1 MRAPVSTA
9 LTHPELPRDGRA
21 TPLFLAASV
30 LVHVVGFWFI
40 SGLEPPRAPP
50 PPSRIEMVVVEVG
63 RQRRFRSPSPNRS
76 LSPEPPP
83 PVVKPAPR
91 PPPPIKVAAAA
102 KPVEPPPDAAPPPP
116 NDAPPP
122 ETPSKPVPL
131 VVGISMSSTTS
142 AGSFAAPVG
151 NTVYGKTDGTAAK
164 PEDVKAYSAP
174 KYVPVYQVDQSPS
187 VLREVKVEYP
197 REAKAAGVEGSVV
210 LSVTVDPEGKV
221 VEAKIVK
228 GGLGYGLDE
237 AARFNPPIAFYGS
250 AARVHLV
257 APAGS
262 RAGSLPG
269 GGVAELIPPFG

>member
-1 MRAPVSTA
+1 MSNA
-9 LTHPELPRDGRA
+9 LTHPELPRESRA

-30 LVHVVGFWFI
+30 LVHAAGFWFI
-40 SGLEPPRAPP
+40 SELDPPAIQP
-50 PPSRIEMVVVEVG
+50 PPSRIEMVVVEVE
-63 RQRRFRSPSPNRS
+63 PPPVPVEE
-76 LSPEPPP
+76 PEPEPEPAPPP

-151 NTVYGKTDGTAAK
+151 NTVYGKTDGTAKK

-174 KYVPVYQVDQSPS
+174 KYVPVYQVDQPPS
-187 VLREVKVEYP
+187 VLSDPKEDYP
-197 REAKAAGVEGSVV
+197 AEARAAGVEGSVV
-210 LSVTVDPEGKV
+210 LSITIDAEGKV
-221 VEAKIVK
+221 VEAKVVK

-237 AARFNPPIAFYGS
+237 AARRGVMRIRWRPATKNG
-250 AARVHLV
+250 AAVSTTMMYTYTWL
-257 APAGS
+257 
-262 RAGSLPG
+262 LD
-269 GGVAELIPPFG
+269 